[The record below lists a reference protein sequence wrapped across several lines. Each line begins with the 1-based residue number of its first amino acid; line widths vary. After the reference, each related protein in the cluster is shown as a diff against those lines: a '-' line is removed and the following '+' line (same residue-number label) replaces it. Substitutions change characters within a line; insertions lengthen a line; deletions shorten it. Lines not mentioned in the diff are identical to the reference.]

1 MAPLWRNFWK
11 KSSGCGL
18 KASKSLVSHWG
29 SLFHYFLSSVFLTV
43 SLLSLTPLL
52 FLFLSSLRLTS
63 LAKVSILGASPLL
76 IRLPADTSSR
86 RALRR
91 LYKSSPPPRWQQ
103 RPRIHF
109 GYGAIPRVVG
119 NLRKL
124 AVSCIGAN
132 GFTVQIR

>member
-1 MAPLWRNFWK
+1 MGGSAMTKFLKEVLRVWTQSEQVSRFSSRLSLPLF
-11 KSSGCGL
+11 
-18 KASKSLVSHWG
+18 SLLHLV
-29 SLFHYFLSSVFLTV
+29 V
-43 SLLSLTPLL
+43 SLLSLISLL
-52 FLFLSSLRLTS
+52 FSSSLRLTS

-86 RALRR
+86 RVVFIN
-91 LYKSSPPPRWQQ
+91 PPRWQQ

-132 GFTVQIR
+132 RFAVQIR

>member
-1 MAPLWRNFWK
+1 MGGSAMTKFLKEVLRVRTQSERVSRFSSRLSLPLF
-11 KSSGCGL
+11 
-18 KASKSLVSHWG
+18 SLLHRPPLV
-29 SLFHYFLSSVFLTV
+29 V
-43 SLLSLTPLL
+43 SLLSLIFLL
-52 FLFLSSLRLTS
+52 FSSSLRLTS

-86 RALRR
+86 RVVFIN
-91 LYKSSPPPRWQQ
+91 PPRWQR

-132 GFTVQIR
+132 R

>member
-1 MAPLWRNFWK
+1 MTKFLKEVLRVRTQSEQVSRFSSRLSLPLF
-11 KSSGCGL
+11 
-18 KASKSLVSHWG
+18 SLLHRPPLV
-29 SLFHYFLSSVFLTV
+29 V
-43 SLLSLTPLL
+43 SLLSLIFLL
-52 FLFLSSLRLTS
+52 FSSSLRLTS

-86 RALRR
+86 RVVFIN
-91 LYKSSPPPRWQQ
+91 PPRWQQ

-132 GFTVQIR
+132 RFAVQIR